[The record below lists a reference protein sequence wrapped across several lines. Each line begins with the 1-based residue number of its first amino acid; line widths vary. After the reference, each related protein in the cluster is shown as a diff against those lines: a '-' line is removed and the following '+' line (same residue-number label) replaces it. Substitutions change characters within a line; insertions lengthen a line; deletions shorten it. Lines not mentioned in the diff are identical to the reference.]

1 MMHGRWRVGWV
12 AVGMLAFCQSACTS
26 LVPLEAM
33 DGASTLEGV
42 EPGDRLSV
50 LDSSGATTKLDVTAV
65 GPGFVEGLSSNCKPV
80 RIAAAEVR
88 EIRERRVVPGKTI
101 ALGAGVG
108 FFLFMQ
114 SVMAAGYEWY

>member
-1 MMHGRWRVGWV
+1 
-12 AVGMLAFCQSACTS
+12 MLAFCQSACTS
-26 LVPLEAM
+26 LVPLEGPDVAAM
-33 DGASTLEGV
+33 LEGV

-50 LDSSGATTKLDVTAV
+50 LDSSGATTKLDVTVV
-65 GPGFVEGLSSNCKPV
+65 GPDFIEGLSNNRKPI

-88 EIRERRVVPGKTI
+88 EVREQRVVPGKTI

>member
-1 MMHGRWRVGWV
+1 
-12 AVGMLAFCQSACTS
+12 
-26 LVPLEAM
+26 VPLEAADAAAM
-33 DGASTLEGV
+33 LEGV
-42 EPGDRLSV
+42 EAGDRLNV

-65 GPGFVEGLSSNCKPV
+65 GPDFIEGLSDNRNPV

-88 EIRERRVVPGKTI
+88 EIREQRVVPGKTI